1 MSSRRQAAG
10 ISQTEVPHKV
20 TSNERPN
27 DQLKRVDHDIADL
40 IKRCWHATPRNRPEF
55 EEVRATPR
63 GFLFC
68 LAKRHKAL
76 VAVFECAVLLAQI
89 VEELKD
95 MLARRSGAE

>member
-1 MSSRRQAAG
+1 MSARRQAAG

-55 EEVRATPR
+55 EEVRATLRRFP
-63 GFLFC
+63 
-68 LAKRHKAL
+68 LAWT
-76 VAVFECAVLLAQI
+76 LATNFGS
-89 VEELKD
+89 LD
-95 MLARRSGAE
+95 LSCGL

>member
-1 MSSRRQAAG
+1 MSARRQAAG

-55 EEVRATPR
+55 EEVRATPT
-63 GFLFC
+63 GFMFC
-68 LAKRHKAL
+68 FLT
-76 VAVFECAVLLAQI
+76 
-89 VEELKD
+89 
-95 MLARRSGAE
+95 S